1 MWARPGIGHSLVA
14 VRTVVPGMPLR
25 DSSLKT
31 AAALTVC
38 AAGLLVAGCGGGGES
53 GAKSLGGSNNTSVC
67 AYTKHFGNG
76 RVYAEI
82 SVSPASLEPTAC
94 DGSTPASGAGAS
106 ADVRQSCRGEPAPRT
121 AITTRSGRRT
131 GSNSA
136 CSHPPTREPD
146 ARSAAGSTPATASD
160 ACVSGGKTTGA
171 PGLLQADHH
180 GVGPHEVLG
189 ARAAES
195 CVSHP
200 SHAVGGGVVE
210 AMLGLDEHVQ
220 AHQQSERVL
229 GSIVV
234 DNGLVDDQRA
244 PLGQP
249 VVCLP
254 DQQPLLVQSPVV
266 EDVSHQDNIS
276 FGELVCEEV
285 TADKSE
291 SVADAMLVDEVLEHR
306 SHFRKV
312 EADAPQVIVRQDDL
326 YREVALRCSEVD
338 EGLVLLPWEL
348 AGDRKVCAMTQPGH
362 RSEELLQASGI
373 GVESLEERHLARLRF
388 VLELARPQSLGE
400 VAPEGVQA
408 MVGHLQN
415 TSDVGGLLPVQ
426 EQVRARR
433 VAVHPVLALEEP
445 QRYE

>member
-1 MWARPGIGHSLVA
+1 MWARPGVGHSLVA

-53 GAKSLGGSNNTSVC
+53 GAKSLGGSNNTPYVLTRSTSATAAC
-67 AYTKHFGNG
+67 T
-76 RVYAEI
+76 RR
-82 SVSPASLEPTAC
+82 SPSARRHWSQRRAMR
-94 DGSTPASGAGAS
+94 STPASGAGAS

-131 GSNSA
+131 RSNSA

-146 ARSAAGSTPATASD
+146 ARSAAGSTPATPSD

-189 ARAAES
+189 ARGAES

-200 SHAVGGGVVE
+200 SHALGGGVVE
-210 AMLGLDEHVQ
+210 AMFGLDEHVQ

-229 GSIVV
+229 GSVVV

-244 PLGQP
+244 PLGQR

-266 EDVSHQDNIS
+266 EDVSHQDNVS

-291 SVADAMLVDEVLEHR
+291 SAADAMLVDEVLEHR
-306 SHFRKV
+306 SHFRQI

-400 VAPEGVQA
+400 VAPEGV
-408 MVGHLQN
+408 
-415 TSDVGGLLPVQ
+415 
-426 EQVRARR
+426 
-433 VAVHPVLALEEP
+433 
-445 QRYE
+445 